1 MKSNHQV
8 GLDILN
14 LNILFSSMININI
27 FFNFVKTLNKDYMF
41 KVCLSI
47 FIEIQA
53 SSQSTLQLLSRL

>member
-14 LNILFSSMININI
+14 LNILFSSMINMNI
-27 FFNFVKTLNKDYMF
+27 FFNFVKTLNKDYIL
-41 KVCLSI
+41 KVGLSI

-53 SSQSTLQLLSRL
+53 SSQYTLQLLNKL